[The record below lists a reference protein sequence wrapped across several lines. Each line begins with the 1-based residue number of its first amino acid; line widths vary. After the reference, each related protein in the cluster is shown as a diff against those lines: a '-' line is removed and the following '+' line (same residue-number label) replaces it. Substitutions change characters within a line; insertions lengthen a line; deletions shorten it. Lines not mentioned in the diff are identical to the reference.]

1 MNERQGGTQWSI
13 RNSKGKQRLRR
24 EPLRGWL
31 CFFLQKMAEQGA
43 NVVLTDV
50 NEDAVQAAA
59 GEIRRKGGSAV
70 GVKVDVRKYEE
81 IQNAADI
88 AMEKF
93 GRIDYLM
100 NSAGGCSQR
109 VCKQS
114 GGFVNASPE
123 SIEWGVDVNLKGA
136 VLFVRAVLG
145 RMFEQNYGVII
156 NMGSIDG
163 VSGGACLDYT
173 ASKCGMI
180 GLSQGIAN
188 YGAEHGVRSVCISP
202 GPVLTRAAMA
212 NMRTLLGRA
221 AEPEEIVNLIL
232 YVCSDK
238 GSFITGCNYLID
250 GGRSCAAGR
259 F

>member
-1 MNERQGGTQWSI
+1 MEYPEFN
-13 RNSKGKQRLRR
+13 GKTAIATGAASGMAL
-24 EPLRGWL
+24 L
-31 CFFLQKMAEQGA
+31 FLQKMAEQGA

-202 GPVLTRAAMA
+202 GPVLTRVLDCPMIHARSVPALITLYSFFS
-212 NMRTLLGRA
+212 RTSSGFS
-221 AEPEEIVNLIL
+221 
-232 YVCSDK
+232 VC
-238 GSFITGCNYLID
+238 GSYSAVFSATFPGD
-250 GGRSCAAGR
+250 SATT
-259 F
+259 

>member
-1 MNERQGGTQWSI
+1 MEYPEF
-13 RNSKGKQRLRR
+13 KGKTAIATGAASGMAL
-24 EPLRGWL
+24 L
-31 CFFLQKMAEQGA
+31 FLQKMAEQGA

-114 GGFVNASPE
+114 GGFVNASP
-123 SIEWGVDVNLKGA
+123 DVNLKGA

-173 ASKCGMI
+173 ASKCGML

>member
-1 MNERQGGTQWSI
+1 MEYPEF
-13 RNSKGKQRLRR
+13 KGKTAIATGAASGMAL
-24 EPLRGWL
+24 L
-31 CFFLQKMAEQGA
+31 FLQKMAEQGA

-123 SIEWGVDVNLKGA
+123 SI
-136 VLFVRAVLG
+136 
-145 RMFEQNYGVII
+145 
-156 NMGSIDG
+156 
-163 VSGGACLDYT
+163 
-173 ASKCGMI
+173 
-180 GLSQGIAN
+180 
-188 YGAEHGVRSVCISP
+188 
-202 GPVLTRAAMA
+202 
-212 NMRTLLGRA
+212 
-221 AEPEEIVNLIL
+221 
-232 YVCSDK
+232 
-238 GSFITGCNYLID
+238 
-250 GGRSCAAGR
+250 
-259 F
+259 

>member
-1 MNERQGGTQWSI
+1 MEYPEFN
-13 RNSKGKQRLRR
+13 GKTAIATGAASGMAL
-24 EPLRGWL
+24 L
-31 CFFLQKMAEQGA
+31 FLQKMAEQGA

-50 NEDAVQAAA
+50 NVDAVQAAA

>member
-1 MNERQGGTQWSI
+1 MEYPEF
-13 RNSKGKQRLRR
+13 KGKTAIATGAASGMAL
-24 EPLRGWL
+24 L
-31 CFFLQKMAEQGA
+31 FLQKMAEQGA

-81 IQNAADI
+81 IRNAADI

-123 SIEWGVDVNLKGA
+123 IIEWGVDVNLKGA

-145 RMFEQNYGVII
+145 RMFELNYGVII

>member
-1 MNERQGGTQWSI
+1 MEYPEF
-13 RNSKGKQRLRR
+13 KGKTAIATGAASGMAL
-24 EPLRGWL
+24 L
-31 CFFLQKMAEQGA
+31 FLQKMAEQGA

-50 NEDAVQAAA
+50 NEEAVQAAA

-81 IQNAADI
+81 IRNAADI

-100 NSAGGCSQR
+100 NSAGGCSLR

-123 SIEWGVDVNLKGA
+123 SIGWGVDVNLKGA

-238 GSFITGCNYLID
+238 GAFITGCNYLID

>member
-1 MNERQGGTQWSI
+1 MEYPEF
-13 RNSKGKQRLRR
+13 KGKTSIATGAASGMAL
-24 EPLRGWL
+24 L
-31 CFFLQKMAEQGA
+31 FLQKMAEQGA

-81 IQNAADI
+81 IRNAADI

-156 NMGSIDG
+156 NMEPGNCELWRGTRRAFRLYFSRSRSDTRGDG
-163 VSGGACLDYT
+163 EHADASRPGGGTGGDCEPDP
-173 ASKCGMI
+173 
-180 GLSQGIAN
+180 
-188 YGAEHGVRSVCISP
+188 VRLF
-202 GPVLTRAAMA
+202 GQ
-212 NMRTLLGRA
+212 
-221 AEPEEIVNLIL
+221 
-232 YVCSDK
+232 
-238 GSFITGCNYLID
+238 
-250 GGRSCAAGR
+250 R
-259 F
+259 FVYYRMQLPD

>member
-1 MNERQGGTQWSI
+1 MEYPEF
-13 RNSKGKQRLRR
+13 KGKTAIATGAASGMAL
-24 EPLRGWL
+24 L
-31 CFFLQKMAEQGA
+31 FLQKMAEQGA

-221 AEPEEIVNLIL
+221 AGPEEIANLIL

>member
-1 MNERQGGTQWSI
+1 MEYPEFN
-13 RNSKGKQRLRR
+13 GKTAIATGAASGMAL
-24 EPLRGWL
+24 L
-31 CFFLQKMAEQGA
+31 FLQKMAEQGA

-232 YVCSDK
+232 YVCSDN